1 MASPVQFFLTYLL
14 LPIVTVVVAISLAA
28 INQKKALLSG
38 RKLLVTVV
46 QFTLPMALGGLFG
59 LIDLEFMPF
68 FYLLMALVYLA
79 EGVLYVR
86 QLVVLM
92 GDEQR
97 TEPLFVAL
105 LTLLML
111 TVGGYSFGWVFNYFS
126 TLKYGFWAATCI
138 LPFTIPLAFA
148 RTYEALLAIPNE
160 VHKVWYYPRQAKEIE
175 FEGVDY
181 YRLMILEVELR
192 KDPAR
197 PAERPVKVKARA
209 TQDLSFGLWF
219 QKFIDDYNYKFPN
232 EPIVTET
239 PDQVPYG
246 WLFYYVRP
254 SVFSLRRYIDYEA
267 SVSKNRLNERHTIQ
281 AKRVEAH
288 QISEA
293 GERNAVSL

>member
-14 LPIVTVVVAISLAA
+14 VPLMAVVLTTVLAA

-38 RKLLVTVV
+38 RKLLISVA
-46 QFTLPMALGGLFG
+46 QFTLPMALAGLFG
-59 LIDLEFMPF
+59 MIDLWFMPLY
-68 FYLLMALVYLA
+68 YLLMALVFLV
-79 EGVLYVR
+79 EGMLYVR
-86 QLVVLM
+86 QLVRLM

-97 TEPLFVAL
+97 TEPLFVLL
-105 LTLLML
+105 LTILIL
-111 TVGGYSFGWVFNYFS
+111 VIGGYSFGWVFNYFS

-138 LPFTIPLAFA
+138 VPFSIPLVFS

-197 PAERPVKVKARA
+197 PAEGPVKVKARA

-232 EPIVTET
+232 DPIVTET
-239 PDQVPYG
+239 PDQATYG

-254 SVFSLRRYIDYEA
+254 SFFSLRRYIDFDI
-267 SVSKNRLNERHTIQ
+267 SVAQNRLTERHTIQ
-281 AKRVEAH
+281 AKRVESH
-288 QISEA
+288 QL
-293 GERNAVSL
+293 N